1 MGNDGKEIVNSYSKG
16 FLIGALVG
24 GAVGAI
30 TALLLAPKSGKEL
43 REDIS
48 RKSNELMDKAQD
60 LIVERQEQALS
71 TINQGKI
78 QAEKLVQTAKEQAG
92 SLINSAD
99 RIIQEARFKAST
111 ARENIQESSLKIK
124 DAFKAG
130 ADAFKTEMDSANDRD
145 TELQ

>member
-1 MGNDGKEIVNSYSKG
+1 MSNDGKEIVNSYSKG

-60 LIVERQEQALS
+60 LIGDKQEQAMS
-71 TINQGKI
+71 SINQGKI
-78 QAEKLVQTAKEQAG
+78 QAEKIVQTAKEQAG
-92 SLINSAD
+92 SLMNSAD
-99 RIIQEARFKAST
+99 RIIQEARFRAST
-111 ARENIQESSLKIK
+111 AKENIQESSLKIK
-124 DAFKAG
+124 DALKAG
-130 ADAFKTEMDSANDRD
+130 TDAFKAEMGSVKDSD

>member
-1 MGNDGKEIVNSYSKG
+1 MSNEGKEIVNSYSKG
-16 FLIGALVG
+16 FLLGAIVG

-60 LIVERQEQALS
+60 LISDRQEQVLGS
-71 TINQGKI
+71 INQGKL
-78 QAEKLVQTAKEQAG
+78 QAEKIVQTAKEQAG
-92 SLINSAD
+92 NLMSNAD
-99 RIIQEARFKAST
+99 RMIQEARFRAANAK
-111 ARENIQESSLKIK
+111 EYVQEGSSKIV
-124 DAFKAG
+124 DAVKAG
-130 ADAFKTEMDSANDRD
+130 ADAFKTEMNTVKDRD

>member
-1 MGNDGKEIVNSYSKG
+1 MSNDGKEIVNSYSKG

-60 LIVERQEQALS
+60 IIGDKQSQVLIGVNE
-71 TINQGKI
+71 GKI
-78 QAEKLVQTAKEQAG
+78 QAEKIVQNAKEQAG
-92 SLINSAD
+92 SLMNSAD
-99 RIIQEARFKAST
+99 RMIQEARFRAST
-111 ARENIQESSLKIK
+111 AKEMVQDSTAKIMDAVK
-124 DAFKAG
+124 VGTEAFKQ
-130 ADAFKTEMDSANDRD
+130 EMASTKSQD
-145 TELQ
+145 TELL